1 MIDSKYSTLDLRIIS
16 IIIALIPVSLIAG
29 PAIPDI
35 LLSLVGLYFIVIS
48 LNKKLLNFYLN
59 YFFLISIT
67 FYFCLLLSSLFSD
80 YPLLSMTQGGSIF
93 YFRYIFFVL
102 AIWYLLEFKEKFI
115 QVLLITITL
124 CLFILT
130 VDSLFEYLNGH
141 NIFNFE
147 QQSGWRV
154 TSLFKDENI
163 LGRYVSFFSSF

>member
-16 IIIALIPVSLIAG
+16 IIVALLPVSLMTG

-48 LNKKLLNFYLN
+48 LKKKLFSFYSN

-67 FYFCLLLSSLFSD
+67 FYFCLLLSSLLSD

-102 AIWYLLEFKEKFI
+102 AIWYLLECNKNLI
-115 QVLLITITL
+115 QILLITIGL
-124 CLFILT
+124 C
-130 VDSLFEYLNGH
+130 H
-141 NIFNFE
+141 
-147 QQSGWRV
+147 
-154 TSLFKDENI
+154 
-163 LGRYVSFFSSF
+163 